1 MDKRRSGPLVSVI
14 MNCLNGEKYL
24 EESILSVYA
33 QTYPYWEIIFWDN
46 ASTDRSA
53 EIAKSHDS
61 RLRYFRGSETVSLGA
76 ARNEAL
82 RRVRG
87 EFIGFLDCDDL
98 WMPEKLERQLP
109 LFNDPEV
116 GLVYSDVMNFNEA
129 GDECRVYFRLS
140 HFCGRCF
147 DKLIKCYFLS
157 MPSVLIRTEALK
169 RQEEWF
175 DSRFELISELDL
187 FTRIAYSWKID
198 MIPDV
203 LARYR
208 VHGQSDTWR
217 KEEIGFR
224 EKEALR
230 AKYSKFWPEFDASY
244 SDVMK
249 SGTDYTK
256 ALYLWKMGRAGE
268 GRRCLNPSLFRNP
281 RSLLLYAAS
290 FFPYDLIFGV
300 FDRYAKTVRPRK
312 FSAPS
317 RFAGGYPASGKQ
329 N

>member
-1 MDKRRSGPLVSVI
+1 

-33 QTYPYWEIIFWDN
+33 QTYPHWEIIFWDN

-61 RLRYFRGSETVSLGA
+61 RLRYFRGSETISLGA

-82 RRVRG
+82 KRARG

-98 WMPEKLERQLP
+98 WMPEKLEKQLP
-109 LFNDPEV
+109 LFEDPEV
-116 GLVYSDVMNFNEA
+116 GLVYSDVMNFNDA
-129 GDECRVYFRLS
+129 GDECRVYYRLA
-140 HFCGRCF
+140 HFQGRCF

-157 MPSVLIRTEALK
+157 MPSVLIRTKALK
-169 RQEEWF
+169 RQKEWF
-175 DSRFELISELDL
+175 DPRFELISELDL

-198 MIPDV
+198 ICRGV
-203 LARYR
+203 LAKYR
-208 VHGQSDTWR
+208 VHGQSDTWM
-217 KEEIGFR
+217 KEEIGFH
-224 EKEALR
+224 EKEVLR
-230 AKYSKFWPEFDASY
+230 AKYSDLWPEFAAVY
-244 SDVMK
+244 SSVMK
-249 SGTDYTK
+249 AGTDYTK
-256 ALYLWKMGRAGE
+256 ALYLWKTGRADA
-268 GRRCLNPSLFRNP
+268 GRRCLIPSLFRNP

-290 FFPYDLIFGV
+290 FFPYDLFFNV

-312 FSAPS
+312 FPAPPGL
-317 RFAGGYPASGKQ
+317 ADGYPASGKQ